1 MKGNLIMKNILIF
14 LGVVVILAVGG
25 FFYYVSVYNQAV
37 RLEESV
43 KATWSQVLNQYERR
57 SDLIPN
63 LVATVKGYA
72 THEKNLLEE
81 VTAKRTAIG
90 QVRIGVDDLNDAAKV
105 QAFQQA
111 QNALSGALS
120 RLIALSENYPDLKAN
135 QNFLSLQSQL
145 EGTENRIAVARR
157 DYIELIRHYNSLLKS
172 IPAKWVLNGQF
183 KPYAEYTIEEQKK
196 AVPVVQF
203 E

>member
-1 MKGNLIMKNILIF
+1 MKNILIF

-81 VTAKRTAIG
+81 VTAKRAAIG
-90 QVRIGVDDLNDAAKV
+90 QVRISVDDLNDAAKV

>member
-1 MKGNLIMKNILIF
+1 MKNILIF

-43 KATWSQVLNQYERR
+43 KVTWSQVLNQYERR

-81 VTAKRTAIG
+81 VTAKRAAIG
-90 QVRIGVDDLNDAAKV
+90 QVRISVDDLNDAAKV

>member
-81 VTAKRTAIG
+81 VTAKRAAIG
-90 QVRIGVDDLNDAAKV
+90 QVRISVDDLNDAAKV

>member
-1 MKGNLIMKNILIF
+1 MKNILIF

-81 VTAKRTAIG
+81 VTAKRAAIG
-90 QVRIGVDDLNDAAKV
+90 QVRISVDDLNDAAKV
-105 QAFQQA
+105 QTFQQA

>member
-1 MKGNLIMKNILIF
+1 MKNILIF

>member
-1 MKGNLIMKNILIF
+1 MKNILIF

-81 VTAKRTAIG
+81 VTAKRAAIG
-90 QVRIGVDDLNDAAKV
+90 QVRISVDDLNDAAKV

-145 EGTENRIAVARR
+145 EGTENRIAVARM
-157 DYIELIRHYNSLLKS
+157 DYITLIRQYNSLLKS
-172 IPAKWVLNGQF
+172 IPAKWILNGQF
-183 KPYAEYTIEEQKK
+183 SLRSEYTIEEEKK
-196 AVPVVQF
+196 ALPIVQF
-203 E
+203 N